1 MEFLSEH
8 SCRMSIVV
16 FALMQLFV
24 LNGLIVK
31 SEEYSK
37 AWPLLD
43 ALLQLATVVCDCT
56 KGSLLVIN
64 FCRLV

>member
-1 MEFLSEH
+1 
-8 SCRMSIVV
+8 MSIVV

-43 ALLQLATVVCDCT
+43 ASLQLATVVCDCT
-56 KGSLLVIN
+56 KGSLLVN
-64 FCRLV
+64 NSCRLV

>member
-1 MEFLSEH
+1 
-8 SCRMSIVV
+8 
-16 FALMQLFV
+16 MQLFV

-43 ALLQLATVVCDCT
+43 ASLQLATVVCDFT
-56 KGSLLVIN
+56 KGSLLVNN
-64 FCRLV
+64 F